1 MLSFNATDIAVF
13 GLPIGISIYLLQSND
28 RDNKIIIQLISYSC
42 LLLDLKLLLFF
53 RVFKTY
59 GIYFAIIINVAK
71 KVYVFLIV
79 FIAIMMLSF
88 AHAFYILL
96 SPTLPYSLSDR
107 TINDDPNNPW
117 NLVTTYQT
125 YEGDST
131 DANNVTILQPPD
143 DNTNMFTEYITSFFA
158 VSALLSGI
166 TVYVFLQS

>member
-1 MLSFNATDIAVF
+1 
-13 GLPIGISIYLLQSND
+13 
-28 RDNKIIIQLISYSC
+28 
-42 LLLDLKLLLFF
+42 
-53 RVFKTY
+53 
-59 GIYFAIIINVAK
+59 
-71 KVYVFLIV
+71 
-79 FIAIMMLSF
+79 MLSF

-125 YEGDST
+125 YEGNSI

-143 DNTNMFTEYITSFFA
+143 DNTNMFTGYITAFFA
-158 VSALLSGI
+158 VSAFLSGI